1 MADRRLELPNLA
13 LQLVGILPEVQRPS
27 STVTHCQKV
36 AYTAVSL
43 LIYLVGSQLPV
54 YGYGVRFPSA
64 ADSQYWVDMPSCNS
78 VMSDGIM
85 PLVLSEMLLHLLLGF
100 KVLRVNN
107 HEDRMLLNR
116 VQKLLGIAHAAYL
129 SICKVLISTI
139 LGKLT
144 IGQSILI
151 VLQHFF
157 GSVIVIY
164 LDDLLKK
171 GYGFLSS
178 IPLFSA
184 TDICASIF
192 WKTFSPCIIKLY
204 GGQHGDQH
212 GEGAVTSSSLIHH
225 FIANGNYKLSS
236 MHKVLGSRDLPE
248 MASVLTT
255 CAFFLLVLSLQ
266 GFHVMLPVRSSEEA
280 SMQMNYAIKLSYFS
294 FVPLLFHDALAI
306 FLYIISE
313 LLYLK
318 FGENNKVVILLGKWK
333 KSKYFRQAVPVS
345 GLAYYVT
352 TPPTLADVGRHP
364 FQTLVHALWQLLG
377 CGLMSLSFF
386 SVCSHSELYVAR
398 LLGERRN
405 ATIAQ
410 PDSVPLQLWRCYV
423 GKAAFLVG
431 LCTGALRLLAGLAG
445 VVGSGTGIM
454 LAVTVLYSCLE
465 ETSYG
470 GRPAGAFGF

>member
-1 MADRRLELPNLA
+1 MADRRLGLPNLA
-13 LQLVGILPEVQRPS
+13 RQLVGILPEVQRPS
-27 STVTHCQKV
+27 STVPHRHKV

-43 LIYLVGSQLPV
+43 LIYLVGCQLPV
-54 YGYGVRFPSA
+54 YGYGVRSPSA
-64 ADSQYWVDMPSCNS
+64 ADSQYWVDMPDRNS

-85 PLVLSEMLLHLLLGF
+85 PLVLSEMLLHLLLRL

-107 HEDRMLLNR
+107 HEDRTLLNR
-116 VQKLLGIAHAAYL
+116 VQKLLGVVCAAYF
-129 SICKVLISTI
+129 SICRVLLSTS
-139 LGKLT
+139 LGKLA

-151 VLQHFF
+151 VLQYFF
-157 GSVIVIY
+157 GSVILIY
-164 LDDLLKK
+164 VDGLLKK

-192 WKTFSPCIIKLY
+192 WKAFSPCIIKLY
-204 GGQHGDQH
+204 GGEHGDQH
-212 GEGAVTSSSLIHH
+212 GEALTSSLIHR
-225 FIANGNYKLSS
+225 FVGDGNYKLSS
-236 MHKVLGSRDLPE
+236 MHKVYGCRDLPE
-248 MASVLTT
+248 MGSVLTT

-266 GFHVMLPVRSSEEA
+266 GFHVMLPVRSSEE
-280 SMQMNYAIKLSYFS
+280 SRVQMNYAIKLSYLS
-294 FVPLLFHDALAI
+294 FAPLLFQDVMAI
-306 FLYIISE
+306 FLCIISE
-313 LLYLK
+313 LLYVK

-333 KSKYFRQAVPVS
+333 KSKYFGQAVPVS

-352 TPPTLADVGRHP
+352 TPPTLAEVGRHP
-364 FQTLVHALWQLLG
+364 FHTLVYALWQFLG

-386 SVCSHSELYVAR
+386 SVCSHSELYVGR

-405 ATIAQ
+405 VTVAQ
-410 PDSVPLQLWRCYV
+410 PDSVPLELWRCYV

-431 LCTGALRLLAGLAG
+431 LCIGALKLLAGLAG

-454 LAVTVLYSCLE
+454 HVVTVLYSCLE
-465 ETSYG
+465 ETCYG

>member
-1 MADRRLELPNLA
+1 MADRWLELPNLA
-13 LQLVGILPEVQRPS
+13 LQVVGILPEVQRPS
-27 STVTHCQKV
+27 SMVPRCQKV
-36 AYTAVSL
+36 AYTAISL

-54 YGYGVRFPSA
+54 YGYGVRSPSV
-64 ADSQYWVDMPSCNS
+64 ADSQYWVDMPDCNS
-78 VMSDGIM
+78 VMSAGIM
-85 PLVLSEMLLHLLLGF
+85 PLVLSEAVLHFLLWC
-100 KVLRVNN
+100 KVLRANN
-107 HEDRMLLNR
+107 PEDRMLLSR
-116 VQKLLGIAHAAYL
+116 VQKLVGIIFAADF
-129 SICKVLISTI
+129 SVCRVLISPI

-144 IGQSILI
+144 LGQSILI

-184 TDICASIF
+184 TDICTSIF
-192 WKTFSPCIIKLY
+192 WKAFSPCIIKLY

-212 GEGAVTSSSLIHH
+212 GEALTSSLIHR
-225 FIANGNYKLSS
+225 FVGNGNYKLSS
-236 MHKVLGSRDLPE
+236 MHKVYGCRDLPE
-248 MASVLTT
+248 MASVLST

-266 GFHVMLPVRSSEEA
+266 GFHATLPLRSSEVP
-280 SMQMNYAIKLSYFS
+280 SMQMNYAIKLSYLS
-294 FVPLLFHDALAI
+294 FAPLLFQDVMAI

-313 LLYLK
+313 LLYVK
-318 FGENNKVVILLGKWK
+318 FGEKNKVVILLGKWK
-333 KSKYFRQAVPVS
+333 KSRYFGQAVPVS

-352 TPPTLADVGRHP
+352 TPPTLAEVGRHP
-364 FQTLVHALWQLLG
+364 FLTLVYALWQLLG
-377 CGLMSLSFF
+377 CGLTSFSLF
-386 SVCSHSELYVAR
+386 SVCSHSELYVGR

-405 ATIAQ
+405 VTVAQ

-431 LCTGALRLLAGLAG
+431 LCIGALTLLAGLAG

-454 LAVTVLYSCLE
+454 FALTVLYSCLE
-465 ETSYG
+465 ETSYRG
-470 GRPAGAFGF
+470 GPAGAFGF